1 MAFQGKPAVHWTVRG
16 QTTDSSKVSTLK
28 PSLLIHHESLARRF
42 VRKGVEPVPLVINH
56 VVSSMIRDKDLL
68 HLNEFQAMC
77 EHVSFSRW
85 LFRTAVVTPARWG
98 LHSLHSLWSNDTSN
112 SSSVSSTPIPPG
124 PYVSMASLAA
134 VSDAIVHFVT
144 SELEPSERTFCLSQ
158 ADHVACG
165 PRLSCSFHALCLRVA
180 LFDSSAVASILQHVA
195 PMEYDLIAKYLVWA
209 KLAVVRGSFLKI
221 DTPKHGRVVVVEEA
235 DESLL
240 LLQHMIATLETSTT
254 KLQAKMDETKAKA
267 IAQKRAQKTSDAVV
281 YLRHLKALGDTLAQR
296 QTGLLN
302 LLHTEHQLRD
312 MHVQA
317 LVVEGYKVAS
327 RSLRSVRDSLGLTA
341 DAVDDAVADWQVVLD
356 EATQVDAL
364 LSSSSLGVEFDDE
377 ALLAEFEA
385 LHEEPKAAPPARGQE
400 EAEVPMPSK
409 RAAATSNRDG
419 HRDEVRALE
428 GLVAQMTV

>member
-1 MAFQGKPAVHWTVRG
+1 MQ
-16 QTTDSSKVSTLK
+16 
-28 PSLLIHHESLARRF
+28 
-42 VRKGVEPVPLVINH
+42 
-56 VVSSMIRDKDLL
+56 SSMIRDKDLL

-77 EHVSFSRW
+77 EHVSFSRCVW

-209 KLAVVRGSFLKI
+209 KLAVVRGS
-221 DTPKHGRVVVVEEA
+221 
-235 DESLL
+235 
-240 LLQHMIATLETSTT
+240 
-254 KLQAKMDETKAKA
+254 MDETKAKA

-296 QTGLLN
+296 QTSLLN

-317 LVVEGYKVAS
+317 LVCTTLLRLGVCCVFLLSTRVQVVEGYKVAS

-364 LSSSSLGVEFDDE
+364 LSSSCIYSFNS
-377 ALLAEFEA
+377 FKFN
-385 LHEEPKAAPPARGQE
+385 PKCGCRSAWRR
-400 EAEVPMPSK
+400 V
-409 RAAATSNRDG
+409 
-419 HRDEVRALE
+419 
-428 GLVAQMTV
+428 

>member
-1 MAFQGKPAVHWTVRG
+1 G
-16 QTTDSSKVSTLK
+16 QTTDSLKVSTLK

-56 VVSSMIRDKDLL
+56 VVVSRPSL
-68 HLNEFQAMC
+68 HSVA
-77 EHVSFSRW
+77 W

-134 VSDAIVHFVT
+134 VSDAIVHFVK

-180 LFDSSAVASILQHVA
+180 LSDSSAVASILQDMA

-209 KLAVVRGSFLKI
+209 KLAVVRGS
-221 DTPKHGRVVVVEEA
+221 
-235 DESLL
+235 
-240 LLQHMIATLETSTT
+240 
-254 KLQAKMDETKAKA
+254 MDEAKAKA

-317 LVVEGYKVAS
+317 LVCTTL
-327 RSLRSVRDSLGLTA
+327 LR
-341 DAVDDAVADWQVVLD
+341 
-356 EATQVDAL
+356 
-364 LSSSSLGVEFDDE
+364 LGVLVCFYSKYTSTGRGRIQSG
-377 ALLAEFEA
+377 LA
-385 LHEEPKAAPPARGQE
+385 
-400 EAEVPMPSK
+400 
-409 RAAATSNRDG
+409 
-419 HRDEVRALE
+419 
-428 GLVAQMTV
+428 

>member
-1 MAFQGKPAVHWTVRG
+1 MAFFPQWDDDECMEALYSSSAVFDDKMLHTCESYPILG

-56 VVSSMIRDKDLL
+56 VV
-68 HLNEFQAMC
+68 
-77 EHVSFSRW
+77 VSRPW

-158 ADHVACG
+158 ADHVTCG

-180 LFDSSAVASILQHVA
+180 LSDSSAVASILQHMA

-209 KLAVVRGSFLKI
+209 KLAVVRGS
-221 DTPKHGRVVVVEEA
+221 
-235 DESLL
+235 
-240 LLQHMIATLETSTT
+240 
-254 KLQAKMDETKAKA
+254 MDETKAKA
-267 IAQKRAQKTSDAVV
+267 IAQKRAQKMSDAVV

-296 QTGLLN
+296 QTSLLN

-312 MHVQA
+312 MHVQS

-356 EATQVDAL
+356 EATHVDAL
-364 LSSSSLGVEFDDE
+364 LSSSCIYSFNSFKFKVW
-377 ALLAEFEA
+377 
-385 LHEEPKAAPPARGQE
+385 
-400 EAEVPMPSK
+400 VS
-409 RAAATSNRDG
+409 
-419 HRDEVRALE
+419 
-428 GLVAQMTV
+428 

>member
-1 MAFQGKPAVHWTVRG
+1 MQ
-16 QTTDSSKVSTLK
+16 
-28 PSLLIHHESLARRF
+28 
-42 VRKGVEPVPLVINH
+42 
-56 VVSSMIRDKDLL
+56 SSMIRDKDLL

-77 EHVSFSRW
+77 EHVSFSRCVPQPSIAISSSSYCYFHAPRW

-158 ADHVACG
+158 ADHVTCG

-180 LFDSSAVASILQHVA
+180 LSDSSAVASILQHMA
-195 PMEYDLIAKYLVWA
+195 PMEYDLIAKYLVWS
-209 KLAVVRGSFLKI
+209 KLAVVRGS
-221 DTPKHGRVVVVEEA
+221 
-235 DESLL
+235 
-240 LLQHMIATLETSTT
+240 
-254 KLQAKMDETKAKA
+254 MDETKAKA
-267 IAQKRAQKTSDAVV
+267 IAQKRAQKMSDAVV

-296 QTGLLN
+296 QTSLLN

-312 MHVQA
+312 MHVQS

-356 EATQVDAL
+356 EATHVDAVGVVA
-364 LSSSSLGVEFDDE
+364 LGVEFDDE
-377 ALLAEFEA
+377 ALLADFEA
-385 LHEEPKAAPPARGQE
+385 LHDEPKAAPPVRVQQE
-400 EAEVPMPSK
+400 ADVPMPSK
-409 RAAATSNRDG
+409 GAAATSNRDG

-428 GLVAQMTV
+428 GLVAQMTMSN